1 MKRLI
6 IVIIL
11 FLSIGIIQAQN
22 YQTSI
27 GVRSGYSNG
36 ITFKQ
41 YDSRYNAF
49 EGLLATQ
56 YGGFILTGLYEFNN
70 EFSES
75 GLNWYYGFG
84 AHLAY
89 FKGNRNAYPY
99 WWGTNRTDA
108 YTILGADAIIG
119 IEYTFYE
126 TPISLS
132 LDWKPAFNLFG
143 HSGLW
148 EDNIAFSIRYILKQ

>member
-11 FLSIGIIQAQN
+11 FLSLGIIQAQD

-27 GVRSGYSNG
+27 GIRSGYSNG
-36 ITFKQ
+36 INVKHFVSQ
-41 YDSRYNAF
+41 NYAF
-49 EGLLATQ
+49 EAILATQ
-56 YGGFILTGLYEFNN
+56 YGGLILTGLYEFNN
-70 EFSES
+70 EFRDSD
-75 GLNWYYGFG
+75 LNWYYGFG

-99 WWGTNRTDA
+99 WWGMNRTNA

-119 IEYTFYE
+119 IEYTFHE

-132 LDWKPAFNLFG
+132 LDWKPSFNLFG
-143 HSGLW
+143 HSGFL
-148 EDNIAFSIRYILKQ
+148 EDNFAFSIRYIIKQ